1 MNKYV
6 NKNNFIIIYILF
18 YFILSFV
25 GRFLYPIGD
34 EPDFF
39 LRSIKVI
46 KNYDLYN
53 DPINRFDIYRP
64 ARFLLKDITALS
76 ECKIYSNPL
85 SFFAKIDYS
94 TCSDNL
100 KNIFI
105 RFSVM
110 FAYFAPVLFFIL
122 LNRNYFFFKKI
133 GLNCSFKEWRLR
145 IKIFTLSLL
154 FPSIIFH
161 LGFLSTEQISLFLS
175 LLIFLFW
182 GSPNLFALTIFII
195 SLIDIGTGLIV
206 LVYYFFIYSISFFS
220 RYLLKVL
227 YLFFI
232 ILLFFIFFRTYI
244 INFIIN
250 YLPYVGKIFLYAEM
264 NANAAG
270 LLEKYPIYLRPVIT
284 YLSFIFLTP
293 AKIKIITLY
302 FIFTF
307 FIFLFFIKIYKKINF
322 IKYYKKKKFF
332 NNDILILFSS
342 IFFIICTVL
351 IAPLYSLS
359 KYFLFITPF
368 ILRSFLYIFQEK
380 KIFFFLLFSNFII
393 FLNLIIYYL

>member
-1 MNKYV
+1 
-6 NKNNFIIIYILF
+6 
-18 YFILSFV
+18 
-25 GRFLYPIGD
+25 
-34 EPDFF
+34 
-39 LRSIKVI
+39 
-46 KNYDLYN
+46 
-53 DPINRFDIYRP
+53 
-64 ARFLLKDITALS
+64 
-76 ECKIYSNPL
+76 
-85 SFFAKIDYS
+85 
-94 TCSDNL
+94 
-100 KNIFI
+100 
-105 RFSVM
+105 
-110 FAYFAPVLFFIL
+110 VLF
-122 LNRNYFFFKKI
+122 R
-133 GLNCSFKEWRLR
+133 S
-145 IKIFTLSLL
+145 
-154 FPSIIFH
+154 
-161 LGFLSTEQISLFLS
+161 LS

-220 RYLLKVL
+220 RYLLKIL

-250 YLPYVGKIFLYAEM
+250 YLPYVGEIFFFAEN

-293 AKIKIITLY
+293 AKIKIIPLY

-307 FIFLFFIKIYKKINF
+307 FIFLFFIKIYKKISF
-322 IKYYKKKKFF
+322 IEYHKKKKFF

-380 KIFFFLLFSNFII
+380 KIFFFSPIFKFYNFFKFNNILFITSV
-393 FLNLIIYYL
+393 L